1 MPESFR
7 REAKYILRVWAMA
20 GSNGPLL
27 LALRIVLFCAL
38 ASAATTLL
46 PLVTRPCAYS
56 LPRTILAATGLDP
69 HLISCAD
76 DGSKS
81 NAHLSEGDGGN
92 KPRSGGRPIVTDL
105 LSCGEPD
112 LPSHALPPFRCCP
125 PAPASYSPVA
135 NFTFPDPGEPLRTRR
150 PAHEPGTDSVAR
162 YARAVALMK
171 ALPESDPRSFYQQA
185 NVHCA
190 YCAAAYR
197 QAGRPEL
204 PVQIHYSWLF
214 FPFHRAYL
222 YFFERVA
229 ARLLGD
235 PGFAVPFWSWDV
247 PEGMRVPPEFAD
259 VASPLYDPMRNP
271 EHAPP
276 RLVDLDF
283 SYVDKNC
290 TDEQQIQLN
299 LRIMYK
305 QMVTNAPLPSLF
317 HGQPY
322 RAGDRG
328 MPGAG
333 TVELSPHNIVH
344 RWSGDLS
351 RANHEN
357 MGAYYSSARDPIFY
371 PHHANSDRLWEVWRG
386 VGGGHADFTDPD
398 WLDSSFLL
406 YDEDARLVRVTV
418 RDMLDVGRLRYA
430 YAKVGLPWLS
440 ARPPIVTPDGDV
452 NRARGQLPHLKSVR
466 FPVSLDAAVTA
477 EVSRR
482 PGKPRSQWEEVLV
495 VEGIEADGAGFV
507 KFDVYVNAVDHEKVG
522 PGGREMAGSF
532 VSLKHPGKV
541 VVQTSMRVA
550 LNELL
555 QDLGAEGDDSVTVT
569 LVPVEGRVRI
579 GGLRIAYMA
588 E

>member
-1 MPESFR
+1 
-7 REAKYILRVWAMA
+7 MA
-20 GSNGPLL
+20 GSNGTLL

-38 ASAATTLL
+38 ASVATTLL

-56 LPRTILAATGLDP
+56 LPRTILAASGLDP
-69 HLISCAD
+69 RLISCAD
-76 DGSKS
+76 DGSAK
-81 NAHLSEGDGGN
+81 AQLSDGDGGHN
-92 KPRSGGRPIVTDL
+92 KAGSGGRPIVTDL
-105 LSCGEPD
+105 LSCGEPR

-125 PAPASYSPVA
+125 PTPASDAAVA
-135 NFTFPDPGEPLRTRR
+135 NFTFPDPGEPLRTRQ
-150 PAHEPGTDSVAR
+150 PAHGAAGADSVAR

-185 NVHCA
+185 NIHCA
-190 YCAAAYR
+190 YCTAAYR

-204 PVQIHYSWLF
+204 HVQIHFSWLF

-259 VASPLYDPMRNP
+259 AASPLYDPIRNP

-276 RLVDLDF
+276 RVVDLDF
-283 SYVDKNC
+283 SKVDKNY

-299 LRIMYK
+299 LRTMYK

-317 HGQPY
+317 YGQPY
-322 RAGDRG
+322 RAGDRE

-333 TVELSPHNIVH
+333 TVELSPHNTIHV
-344 RWSGDLS
+344 WAGDLS
-351 RANHEN
+351 QPNHEN
-357 MGAYYSSARDPIFY
+357 MGTYYSAARDPIFF
-371 PHHANSDRLWEVWRG
+371 PHHTNSDRLWEVWRG
-386 VGGGHADFTDPD
+386 GPARHADFTDPD
-398 WLDSSFLL
+398 WLDSSFLF

-418 RDMLDVGRLRYA
+418 RDMLDIGRLRYA
-430 YAKVGLPWLS
+430 YAEVGLPWLS
-440 ARPPIVTPDGDV
+440 ARPPINPGDV
-452 NRARGQLPHLKSVR
+452 NRGRDPPHLESVR
-466 FPVSLDAAVTA
+466 FPVSLDAPVTA

-482 PGKPRSQWEEVLV
+482 PGKPRSHWEEVLV
-495 VEGIEADGAGFV
+495 VEGIKADGADFV
-507 KFDVYVNAVDHEKVG
+507 KFDVYVNAVDHEKIM

-532 VSLKHPGKV
+532 VSLKHPGNM
-541 VVQTSMRVA
+541 VVQSSMRVA

-555 QDLGAEGDDSVTVT
+555 EDLGAEGDDSVTVT

-579 GGLRIAYMA
+579 GGLRIVYMA